1 MGMKFNDILKKTD
14 IKKNLSLKGNFPCAF
29 IGGYDDRS
37 GDKTLSWQV
46 SQLQQSSGFRK
57 IKGFRYNVSTTELKT
72 FFDENPNIPVFMF
85 SKGCEKI
92 NELLKCNVNKN
103 RIYII
108 EPWVGSS
115 NSLSFFNNV
124 TSKIP
129 ANHIFVGGNASRGK
143 GIRGAVSSNAK
154 THWDAIAGVGQM
166 FGNMLKGPMREQ
178 MVGKIMDK
186 VKSFFGADISK
197 NPTEKPFS
205 IENLKSEIVKQGIK
219 YPNIVLAQAVL
230 ESGHFDSDI
239 FKENNNLFGMKKP
252 SVRKTLATGEN
263 RGHATFKNWVDSV
276 RDYKMFQDQNGYSNL
291 SVNDYMKKL
300 GTDYCP
306 GCNYEKKIKEQ
317 ITHNKKK
324 GIKI

>member
-14 IKKNLSLKGNFPCAF
+14 SKTNPPLKGNFSCAF

-72 FFDENPNIPVFMF
+72 FFVENPNIPVFMF

-115 NSLSFFNNV
+115 NSLSFFNSV

-129 ANHIFVGGNASRGK
+129 ANHIFVGGDAGRGK
-143 GIRGAVSSNAK
+143 GIRGAVSSESK
-154 THWDAIAGVGQM
+154 GHWDSIASVGQM
-166 FGNMLKGPMREQ
+166 FGGMMNEQ
-178 MVGKIMDK
+178 IISKIMNK
-186 VKSFFGADISK
+186 VKSYIGVSDSY
-197 NPTEKPFS
+197 KPFS
-205 IENLKSEIVKQGIK
+205 VENLKSEIVKQGIK

-230 ESGHFDSDI
+230 ESGHFKSDI
-239 FKENNNLFGMKKP
+239 FLDNHNIFGMKKP
-252 SVRKTLATGEN
+252 SVRKTKATGEN
-263 RGHATFKNWVDSV
+263 RGHATFNNWVDSV
-276 RDYKMFQDQNGYSNL
+276 IDYKMFQDQNGYSNL

-306 GCNYEKKIKEQ
+306 GCNYEKKIKE
-317 ITHNKKK
+317 IMAYNKKK
-324 GIKI
+324 GLTI